1 MNFRILNGDID
12 FSSKFV
18 KLNEIR
24 ERFLQE
30 AFKSVDT
37 FKNEC
42 INRFNDLDQ
51 LKKDGETFGYNYLN
65 NYICLLYTLTLP
77 TIYSV

>member
-51 LKKDGETFGYNYLN
+51 LKK
-65 NYICLLYTLTLP
+65 
-77 TIYSV
+77 